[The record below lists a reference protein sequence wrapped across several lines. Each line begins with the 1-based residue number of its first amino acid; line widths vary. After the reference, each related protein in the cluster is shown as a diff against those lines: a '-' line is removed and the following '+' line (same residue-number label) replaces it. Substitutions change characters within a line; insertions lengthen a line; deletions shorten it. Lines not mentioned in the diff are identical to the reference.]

1 MPANAKSNDLPVKK
15 IKCGKTERIS
25 FSRAD
30 ELVEIPYLIDIQKET
45 YKQFLE
51 KGIGD
56 IISEFSPI
64 EDFSGKAELHF
75 GEYFIDYSAVKYP
88 LAECRRRSL
97 TYSAPIRVKARLV
110 NKETGEVVEQE
121 VLLGDI
127 PLMTEQGSFLIS
139 GIDRVVVSQI
149 VRSPSVYFEKN
160 VDKNTGKTTFKNTL
174 IPIKGTWLE
183 FEQTQKDTI
192 KVTIDRSVKVSAG
205 LLLKALGFNEQQ
217 IIDLFG
223 KNEYIIAT
231 LNDEAQKSEEDAL
244 LELSKKLRPSELPN
258 ADQIRTYISNLF
270 FTKLRYDLQRVG
282 RYKFNKKLCLANR
295 LPNQKLAKDV
305 KLADGTIL
313 KKGTV
318 ITKEMAKA
326 IQNSC
331 INGVWVLL
339 PNGKEHYILGNNR
352 VDLDAIIKCNPKELG
367 VLEMVHY
374 PTLEAVLK
382 GAKNKEAKLDAI
394 KDNAEN
400 LITRCLTV
408 DDILAS
414 VSYLLDLM
422 EGIGSLDII
431 DHLAN
436 RRVSSVGELMSFALH
451 AGMVKLAQLARESM
465 QGQDLTQAS
474 PSTIINA
481 RNVNK
486 ALMDFMKTSPLSQ
499 NMDEVNPLSE
509 ITQKRRT
516 SAVGPRGV
524 RKERAGN
531 EVRDI
536 HYTHYGRLCAV
547 ETPDGQSVGLINSMA
562 LYSKVNEYGF
572 IETPYRKVD
581 PVTHKVTDEVVYMM
595 ADEDENYKIAQA
607 LEPLNED
614 KTFKNETVIC
624 RYKDRFINISRDMV
638 DYVDVS
644 PKQIIA
650 VTPSIMPFLGNDDS
664 ARAIL
669 ACNQQ
674 RQAVPLMQP
683 EVPIVGTGMEHKIAH
698 DSGTLVLAK
707 ESGTVSYVDANKI
720 EVSNTKGETD
730 VYNLITFSKTTKETC
745 LNQKPVVKQ
754 GDKVKQGDVL
764 ADGLATRDGELALG
778 RNVTVAFMNWE
789 GYNYEDAIL
798 INERLVRDDVFTS
811 IKLKVEEAK
820 CRSTKLGNEEITRD
834 IPNLS
839 EEALKNLDENGIVR
853 IGSEVRPGDIL
864 VGKITPKGET
874 ELTPEER
881 LLRAIFGEKAREVR
895 DTSLRVQHG
904 HGGVVVDVQVFSREN
919 KDEMETGVNKVV
931 EVYIAQKRKLSIGD
945 KMSGRHGNKGI
956 VSRILPTADM
966 PYMADGTPVDILLS
980 PLGVPS
986 RMNIGQLLEVH
997 LGRVAKALG
1006 WKVASP
1012 AFDGATEQQIK
1023 KLYQD
1028 NGFDDDAK
1036 MVLYDGRTGQPI
1048 DNRVTVG
1055 VMYMIKLNHMVD
1067 DKMHA
1072 RSIGPYALVTAQP
1085 LGGQA
1090 MFGGQR
1096 FSEMDV
1102 WALEAYGAA
1111 NILQEMLTIK
1121 SDDVAGRTKVYE
1133 SIVKGQPIAE
1143 PGIPE
1148 SFKVLIKELQS
1159 LGMDVKILTDGEKE
1173 ISLDELTDDDIEI
1186 ASAARSDR
1194 VEVNEVELN
1203 FDEIKNEANEEE
1215 VETGDIISEDEFNAG
1230 NLFDDFDDE

>member
-1 MPANAKSNDLPVKK
+1 MPANSEVSKIPVKK
-15 IKCGKTERIS
+15 IKCGRTERIS
-25 FSRAD
+25 FSKAQ
-30 ELVEIPYLIDIQKET
+30 EPVEIPYLIDIQKET

-51 KGIGD
+51 KGIGEV
-56 IISEFSPI
+56 ISEFSPI
-64 EDFSGKAELHF
+64 EDFSGKAELYF
-75 GEYFIDYSAVKYP
+75 GEYYIDYSAVKYP
-88 LAECRRRSL
+88 LAECRRRGL
-97 TYSAPIRVKARLV
+97 TYSAPIKVKARLV

-127 PLMTEQGSFLIS
+127 PLMTEQGGFLIS

-149 VRSPSVYFEKN
+149 VRSPSVYFEKD

-174 IPIKGTWLE
+174 IPIKGSWLA

-192 KVTIDRSVKVSAG
+192 KVTIDRTVKVSAG
-205 LLLKALGFNEQQ
+205 LLLKALGFSEQQ
-217 IIDLFG
+217 LIELFG
-223 KNEYIIAT
+223 NNEYIIST
-231 LNDEAQKSEEDAL
+231 LNEEPQKTEEDAL

-258 ADQIRTYISNLF
+258 AEQIKNYISNMF
-270 FTKLRYDLQRVG
+270 FTKIRYDLQRVG

-295 LPNQKLAKDV
+295 LPGLKLARPV
-305 KLADGTIL
+305 TLSDGTVL
-313 KKGTV
+313 EKGTLLN
-318 ITKEMAKA
+318 KETARA

-339 PNGKEHYILGNNR
+339 QNGKEHFMLGNNR
-352 VDLDAIIKCNPKELG
+352 IDLDAVVKCNPKELG

-374 PTLEAVLK
+374 PTLVEVLK
-382 GAKNKEAKLDAI
+382 GAKTKEAKLEAI
-394 KDNAEN
+394 KENAEN

-414 VSYLLDLM
+414 VSYLLDLID
-422 EGIGSLDII
+422 GIGQLDVI

-451 AGMVKLAQLARESM
+451 TGMVKLAQLARESM

-562 LYSKVNEYGF
+562 LYSRVNEYGF
-572 IETPYRKVD
+572 LETPYRKVD
-581 PVTHKVTDEVVYMM
+581 PVTHKVTDEIVYMM
-595 ADEDENYKIAQA
+595 ADEDENCKIAQA

-614 KTFKNETVIC
+614 GTFKNETLIC
-624 RYKDRFINISRDMV
+624 RYKDRFISISRDLV

-650 VTPSIMPFLGNDDS
+650 VTPSLMPFLGNDDS

-674 RQAVPLMQP
+674 RQAVPLIKP
-683 EVPIVGTGMEHKIAH
+683 EAPIVGTGMEYKIAH
-698 DSGTLVLAK
+698 DSGTLVLARAD
-707 ESGTVSYVDANKI
+707 GVVSYVDATKI
-720 EVSNTKGETD
+720 EVTRTD
-730 VYNLITFSKTTKETC
+730 GTVDAYNLITFSKTTKETC

-764 ADGLATRDGELALG
+764 ADGLSTSNGELALG

-839 EEALKNLDENGIVR
+839 EDALKSLDENGIVR
-853 IGSEVRPGDIL
+853 IGAEVRPGDIL

-956 VSRILPTADM
+956 VSKILPVADM

-1006 WKVASP
+1006 WKVATP
-1012 AFDGATEQQIK
+1012 AFDGASEQQIK
-1023 KLYQD
+1023 QLYQE

-1036 MVLYDGRTGQPI
+1036 MVLYDGRTGLPI

-1121 SDDVAGRTKVYE
+1121 SDDVSGRTKVYE

-1159 LGMDVKILTDGEKE
+1159 LGMDVKILTDGDKE
-1173 ISLDELTDDDIEI
+1173 ISLDELTDDDVEI
-1186 ASAARSDR
+1186 ASAARSDHT
-1194 VEVNEVELN
+1194 EVSEVELN
-1203 FDEIKNEANEEE
+1203 FDDIKNEANTIDNEPTD
-1215 VETGDIISEDEFNAG
+1215 VVSEDEFNAG